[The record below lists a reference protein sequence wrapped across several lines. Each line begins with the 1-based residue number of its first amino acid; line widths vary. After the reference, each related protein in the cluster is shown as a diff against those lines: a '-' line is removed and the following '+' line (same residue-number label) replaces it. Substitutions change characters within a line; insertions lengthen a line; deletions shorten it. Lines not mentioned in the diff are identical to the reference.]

1 MTTPRHDPG
10 VTADLLIEALPY
22 IRKFSNA
29 VMVIKYGGN
38 ALAGGD
44 EASALAS
51 FAEDIVLLQAVGI
64 KPVVV
69 HGGGPQIAE
78 MLARV
83 GKTSEFQD
91 GLRVTDAETL
101 DLAQMVLIG
110 KVNSDIV
117 AALNVH
123 GPLAVGLSGVDANL
137 ITADLRDEKL
147 GFVGDVAAVDP
158 TILTRLV
165 SQGIVPVIA
174 TIGSDEVGQ
183 TYNINADTVAGAV
196 ASALEAEKLI
206 FLTDVRG
213 VRREMDDPESIIAQ
227 TTAAELEALIDS
239 GAASGGMIP
248 KLEACIDAVRGGV
261 QRAHILDGT
270 TPHALLVEL
279 FTDGGVGTMVVDA

>member
-1 MTTPRHDPG
+1 MTMPRHDPG

-29 VMVIKYGGN
+29 IMVIKYGGN
-38 ALAGGD
+38 ALAGSD

-51 FAEDIVLLQAVGI
+51 FAQDIVLLQAVGI

-158 TILTRLV
+158 TILLRLV

-174 TIGSDEVGQ
+174 TIGSDEGGQ

-196 ASALEAEKLI
+196 ASALNAEKLI
-206 FLTDVRG
+206 FLTDVPG
-213 VRREMDDPESIIAQ
+213 VRREVDDPGSVIAQ
-227 TTAAELEALIDS
+227 TTADVLEALVAS
-239 GAASGGMIP
+239 GAANGGMIP
-248 KLEACIDAVRGGV
+248 KLEACVDAVRGGV
-261 QRAHILDGT
+261 ERAHILDGT

>member
-1 MTTPRHDPG
+1 MTTQRHDPG
-10 VTADLLIEALPY
+10 MTADLLIEALPY

-51 FAEDIVLLQAVGI
+51 FAEDIILLQAVGI

-83 GKTSEFQD
+83 GKTSQFHD

-147 GFVGDVAAVDP
+147 GFVGDVVAVDP
-158 TILTRLV
+158 TILTRLI

-206 FLTDVRG
+206 FLTDVPG
-213 VRREMDDPESIIAQ
+213 VRREVDDPESIIAQ
-227 TTAAELEALIDS
+227 ATAGELEALAAS

-248 KLEACIDAVRGGV
+248 KLEACIGAVRGGV
-261 QRAHILDGT
+261 ERAHILDGT

-279 FTDGGVGTMVVDA
+279 FTDGGVGTMVIDA